1 MQIVAF
7 ILIALLAAALGA
19 AAVVIFRRSTWSS
32 GGSTGRETSLERE
45 RDEALAA
52 SAIFER
58 DLAVERER
66 SSKVSGLADQ
76 LAQTQS
82 ARAALETDVAV
93 ARQARDGAEEALK
106 ASLMRVTELD
116 NQLNGAIEENT
127 RVKVAYTE
135 AAAQLAERDKALAA
149 ESRRSE
155 EASRELSLVRER
167 LANAGNQLAALQET
181 LEQERKQSS
190 EKLELLLQTKD
201 QLAAEFRVFANDL
214 AAQQGEAVIKQNKD
228 QLEGLLSPLREKLT
242 EFQTGLQ
249 NAHTETAKDR
259 AALGEQIKQLTSV
272 SATMTNET
280 TNLTRALKGKS
291 QTRGAWGEVVLATV
305 LERSGLREGEEY
317 HVQVSHSNDDG
328 RRLRP
333 DVIVNLPYACHVII
347 DSKVSLVAYEA
358 YVNAEADEER
368 ELHLRKHVESVRA
381 HIKALSSKEYQTL
394 AGGELNYVVLFV
406 PIESAWSVACQAD
419 PELALLATESNVAIN
434 TPTTLMTSLR
444 TVHSLW
450 RVERR
455 NRNADAIA
463 DRAGKLYNKFVA
475 FVEELK
481 QVGTRLTQ
489 AQASYDGAMSKLST
503 GPGNVIRQVE
513 ELKAMGAK
521 TTKALPPAL
530 IGEVDVKGLP
540 EPDAEEDKAA

>member
-19 AAVVIFRRSTWSS
+19 AAVVIFRRSTWGS

-52 SAIFER
+52 SAILER

-116 NQLNGAIEENT
+116 NQLNGAIEEHT

-149 ESRRSE
+149 ESRRFE

-190 EKLELLLQTKD
+190 EKLELLLKTKD

-214 AAQQGEAVIKQNKD
+214 AAQQGEAVTKQNKD

-394 AGGELNYVVLFV
+394 AGGELDYVVLFV

-521 TTKALPPAL
+521 TTKALPAAL

-540 EPDAEEDKAA
+540 GPDAEEDKAA